1 MLKRHLIKQT
11 KCVKLTQVTEN
22 ATSQAHKLYFIDLF
36 RDVAKIMFYIGR
48 KKSPISIA
56 FVRQ

>member
-1 MLKRHLIKQT
+1 MIFNKKT

-22 ATSQAHKLYFIDLF
+22 AMSQAHKLYFIDIF
-36 RDVAKIMFYIGR
+36 RDVTKIIFYIGR
-48 KKSPISIA
+48 KKSPISIS